1 MSAMQYPNQPYQP
14 QPQPPQP
21 EPPEPEYRFRWA
33 IFIGI
38 PAVILVFLWLLSG
51 IEPSFAFS
59 DIMEVFNVVNE
70 NAYVR
75 LACLAAVLIA
85 VTLIVKFLRRDRDH

>member
-1 MSAMQYPNQPYQP
+1 MSRMPFNQRFIPE
-14 QPQPPQP
+14 PPP
-21 EPPEPEYRFRWA
+21 PPEPEYRFRWA

-38 PAVILVFLWLLSG
+38 PVVILVFLFVLAG

-75 LACLAAVLIA
+75 LACLAVVLVA
-85 VTLIVKFLRRDRDH
+85 ATLVVKFLRRNRDH

>member
-1 MSAMQYPNQPYQP
+1 MSPMQFNQRPVP
-14 QPQPPQP
+14 EPPQ
-21 EPPEPEYRFRWA
+21 PPEPEYRFRWA
-33 IFIGI
+33 IIIGI
-38 PAVILVFLWLLSG
+38 PVVILVFFFVLAG

-75 LACLAAVLIA
+75 LACLAVVLIA
-85 VTLIVKFLRRDRDH
+85 GTLIVKFLRRNRDR